1 MSELSELI
9 AARRRKLERH
19 TSGGTTA
26 YPHSCRYSHRLA
38 EIASR
43 FAEAGSEESPEE
55 VSICARIV
63 AWRDHGKSVFAH
75 LEDAT
80 GRLQAYFRRDVL
92 GDEAFAALG
101 NLDIGDFVQVRGGI
115 FRTKTRELTL
125 KVKACSML
133 AKAMRP
139 PPEKW
144 HGLRDVD
151 ARYRQRH
158 VDLQANPQ
166 VREIFR
172 SRAALMREIRAYL
185 DGRGYLEVETPVLQP
200 LYGGADATPF
210 TTYYESL
217 DTTYYLRISNELYLK
232 RLLAGGMDRVYEFSR
247 DFRNE
252 GIDRTHMP
260 EFTLLELYEAY
271 ADYETMM
278 RITEDMIK
286 RAVAAIRGSM
296 ELEYQGAKLA
306 LDRPWSR
313 ISFVPALA
321 EKLRFDPLSAGMA
334 ALRHAADLAKI
345 ASPEHYSR
353 PKLIDKLF
361 GALVQRDL
369 IQPTYVTD
377 HPLELSPLAKAH
389 RDNPNLAERFELI
402 VAGNEIANAF
412 SELNDPDE
420 QRRRFEGQA
429 ELRRQGD
436 DTAQA
441 LDEDFIRVLEQ
452 GMPPAGGLGIGI
464 DRLMMLLCDA
474 SSIREVILFPQ
485 LRSESSPE

>member
-1 MSELSELI
+1 
-9 AARRRKLERH
+9 
-19 TSGGTTA
+19 
-26 YPHSCRYSHRLA
+26 
-38 EIASR
+38 
-43 FAEAGSEESPEE
+43 
-55 VSICARIV
+55 
-63 AWRDHGKSVFAH
+63 
-75 LEDAT
+75 
-80 GRLQAYFRRDVL
+80 
-92 GDEAFAALG
+92 
-101 NLDIGDFVQVRGGI
+101 
-115 FRTKTRELTL
+115 
-125 KVKACSML
+125 ML
-133 AKAMRP
+133 AKALHP

-158 VDLQANPQ
+158 VDLQTNPQ

-185 DGRGYLEVETPVLQP
+185 DARGYLEVETPVLQP
-200 LYGGADATPF
+200 LYGGADAAPF

-232 RLLAGGMDRVYEFSR
+232 RLLAGGLDRVYEFSR

-271 ADYETMM
+271 ADYHTMM
-278 RITEDMIK
+278 AITEEMIK
-286 RAVAAIRGSM
+286 RAASALKGG
-296 ELEYQGAKLA
+296 LEFDYQGARLDLA
-306 LDRPWSR
+306 QPWAR

-321 EKLRFDPLSAGMA
+321 EKLGFDPLSAGMS

-345 ASPEHYSR
+345 ASPEHYAR

-361 GALVQRDL
+361 GALVQRNL
-369 IQPTYVTD
+369 VQPTYVTD

-389 RDNPNLAERFELI
+389 RDNPDLAERFELI
-402 VAGNEIANAF
+402 VAGHEMANAF

-420 QRRRFEGQA
+420 QRRRFEAQA

-436 DTAQA
+436 NTAQA
-441 LDEDFIRVLEQ
+441 LDEDFIQVLEH
-452 GMPPAGGLGIGI
+452 GMPPAGGLGIGM
-464 DRLMMLLCDA
+464 DRLMMLFCDA

-485 LRSESSPE
+485 LRPENRPE